1 VVIPKNECGRS
12 KRKNDMIKIN
22 IDFSKKTDKIKSNVV
37 LPQFEYCPQ
46 RIGGGQVKSV

>member
-1 VVIPKNECGRS
+1 MRKKQE
-12 KRKNDMIKIN
+12 KNDMIEIN